1 MARPDSLQALT
12 ANLLAEGDVAFWSQ
26 GRWMARFEEAELFE
40 DRDAAAAALELA
52 RSQPTVVVDAYLIDV
67 ERVDGLAAPA
77 SYRER
82 VRALGPGVHPELG
95 KQAEGGPVVA
105 AMLAAQGTSRSKGR
119 LRLIQRK

>member
-26 GRWMARFEEAELFE
+26 GRWMTRFEEAELFAE
-40 DRDAAAAALELA
+40 RDAAAAALELA
-52 RSQPTVVVDAYLIDV
+52 RGQPTVVVDAYLIDV
-67 ERVDGLAAPA
+67 EWADGVATPA

-82 VRALGPGVHPELG
+82 VRALGPGVRPELG